1 MSPKALVSRGRQ
13 PTGNDKYVN
22 EDIRIQHS
30 CSEYIVGWSLVH
42 VPLKPGLPQV
52 GGGGG
57 GGGQVEKLV
66 WRTGIRDV
74 PLSCMFL
81 GLSQVGNK

>member
-1 MSPKALVSRGRQ
+1 MYLLSLAFPK
-13 PTGNDKYVN
+13 
-22 EDIRIQHS
+22 
-30 CSEYIVGWSLVH
+30 W
-42 VPLKPGLPQV
+42 
-52 GGGGG
+52 GG